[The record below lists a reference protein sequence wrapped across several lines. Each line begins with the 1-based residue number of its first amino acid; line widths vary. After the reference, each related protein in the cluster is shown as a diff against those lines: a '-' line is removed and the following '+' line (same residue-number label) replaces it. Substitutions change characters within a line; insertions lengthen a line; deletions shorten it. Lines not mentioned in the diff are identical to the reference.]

1 MPADAVPADAAAGP
15 PQGGVSPLGGQRPHA
30 VGRVGAPLVIDTNI
44 ALDLLVFS
52 DPATVDL
59 MTAIQAGKVRWIA
72 TRAMRD
78 ELERVLGYPK
88 LAARIAFHQCDTST
102 VLAAMDGLCDQ
113 VADAPKAPVT
123 CTDADD
129 QKFIDLALAHRAQLL
144 SKDHHITRMRKR
156 LAALGVSTSV
166 TWNPVVV

>member
-1 MPADAVPADAAAGP
+1 MPADAVPA
-15 PQGGVSPLGGQRPHA
+15 V
-30 VGRVGAPLVIDTNI
+30 VIDTNV

-52 DPATVDL
+52 DPVTADL
-59 MTAIQAGKVRWIA
+59 MTALRVGRVRWIA

-88 LAARIAFHQCDTST
+88 LAARIAFHQRDTGT
-102 VLAAMDGLCDQ
+102 VLAAMDALSDQ

-129 QKFIDLALAHRAQLL
+129 QKFIDLALTHRAVLL

-156 LAALGVSTSV
+156 LAALGVCTSV
-166 TWNPVVV
+166 TWNPGIA

>member
-1 MPADAVPADAAAGP
+1 MPADANAGP

-44 ALDLLVFS
+44 ALDLLVFE
-52 DPATVDL
+52 DPATTDL
-59 MTAIQAGKVRWIA
+59 MTALQAGTVRWIA

-88 LAARIAFHQCDTST
+88 LAARIAFHQRDTPT
-102 VLAAMDGLCDQ
+102 VLAAMDALCDQ

-123 CTDADD
+123 CADADD
-129 QKFIDLALAHRAQLL
+129 QKFIDLALAHQAQLL
-144 SKDHHITRMRKR
+144 SKDQHITRMRKR
-156 LAALGVSTSV
+156 LAALGVCTFV
-166 TWNPVVV
+166 TWGPSVA